1 MKSWRLGIALFAAG
15 GLAARAAEDSFSKAV
30 RAEDFSAAG
39 LGKLS
44 PDEIARLDAL
54 VRDFKSGALE
64 RARREAAAAESRAAQ
79 AEARAAR
86 AVAAPVEPEKKSE
99 PGLLAKAKVMLTPGT
114 QVEYAAVESRIAG
127 EFRGW
132 EQRTVFTLENGQRW
146 QVAGTDGYVS
156 PPLTKP
162 AVKITPGMLG
172 SFWMTVE
179 GVRPRVKVM
188 LVGGGK

>member
-1 MKSWRLGIALFAAG
+1 MG
-15 GLAARAAEDSFSKAV
+15 AAEESFSKAV
-30 RAEDFSAAG
+30 RSEDFSAAG

-54 VRDFKSGALE
+54 VLDFKSGALA

-79 AEARAAR
+79 AEARAAK
-86 AVAAPVEPEKKSE
+86 AVAASAEPEKRSE
-99 PGLLAKAKVMLTPGT
+99 PGLLAKAKVMLAPGT
-114 QVEYAAVESRIAG
+114 QIEYSTVESRIAG

-132 EQRTVFTLENGQRW
+132 EGRTLFTLENGQRW
-146 QVAGTDGYVS
+146 QVASSDTYTTS
-156 PPLTKP
+156 TIMNP
-162 AVKITPGMLG
+162 AVKIVPGMLG

-179 GVRPRVKVM
+179 GVRTRVKVA